1 MSKNFRS
8 NLKMWLDKVLRS
20 ENTAKK
26 EMVEIARKV
35 ANLSGKE
42 AKNDIEDIITDH
54 LFAKVED
61 LKSRKAPH

>member
-26 EMVEIARKV
+26 EMIEIAKKV
-35 ANLSGKE
+35 ANLTGKE
-42 AKNDIEDIITDH
+42 AKNEIEDIITDH
-54 LFAKVED
+54 LFTKVEE
-61 LKSRKAPH
+61 LKSRKTPH